1 MNLLTPAFRCVRAAS
16 ALTLLLWL
24 GACETNPTQP
34 GAASI
39 SQALSSL
46 STVAAQSGVPTGA
59 LGSTAATQSQTLQL
73 MARSLDNMDE
83 PREIEL
89 GRQLSAVLLGSARPL
104 NDEATQRYVSRLG
117 RWISLHSSRP
127 HLPWTFVVLDN
138 PGYNAFAA
146 PGGFV
151 FVTKGLLNRT
161 PTEAEL
167 AGVLAHEI
175 IHVTQKHHLK
185 AMVTQARVQ
194 LGTQAAAQL
203 LLRNNTDALTGMLL
217 NLGRDLYAKGL
228 DRADEFE
235 ADRMGVA
242 LATRAGMDP
251 YGLVALLHQLSGER
265 ADHPAYTLAFST
277 HPPTRQRVEYL
288 QQAMG
293 NRLDRFASSSSP
305 TLEQRIRSQR
315 TR

>member
-1 MNLLTPAFRCVRAAS
+1 MHISHSLLRSGRV
-16 ALTLLLWL
+16 ALALGVALLVS
-24 GACETNPTQP
+24 ACETNPTQP
-34 GAASI
+34 GTASMA
-39 SQALSSL
+39 QALGSL
-46 STVAAQSGVPTGA
+46 STVAAQAGVPTGA
-59 LGSTAATQSQTLQL
+59 LGQNAASQTQTLQL
-73 MARSLDNMDE
+73 MARALDNMDE

-127 HLPWTFVVLDN
+127 QLPWTFVVLDN

-161 PTEAEL
+161 ATESEL

-194 LGTQAAAQL
+194 LGTQAASQL
-203 LLRNNTDALTGMLL
+203 LLRNNADALTGMLL
-217 NLGRDLYAKGL
+217 NVGRELYAKGL

-277 HPPTRQRVEYL
+277 HPPTKQRVEYL
-288 QQAMG
+288 QQTMG
-293 NRLDRFASSSSP
+293 NRLDRFVSTSSP
-305 TLEQRIRSQR
+305 TLEQRIRTQR
-315 TR
+315 AR